1 MLGPQSLNTSTAYPL
16 ILRGRNRTSLA
27 GRFTGSETLAATL
40 WAGDDQ
46 ANAATVSAAW
56 DTSIAGNPST
66 TAEATLLLTVSS
78 SAISAL
84 VPGIYTYQVIA
95 DPSSAML
102 ELARGQIQL
111 VAGPGSATA
120 IKVYCTAEDLRRAC
134 PWIDDLQHPGQQ
146 TGFAEERGQSREWTD
161 QCLHAHDGRSASLAN
176 WEGGWLVGDMGRRS
190 SWLQTQL
197 DADTLMLRPEIV
209 RANAYHAV
217 SLVLRTQLGTREKT
231 SYQTL
236 AAEYRGMA
244 EATLQTTVAELDTNA
259 DGEGDYAI
267 PLNRLRVLRG

>member
-27 GRFTGSETLAATL
+27 GRFTGSETLSATL

-56 DTSIAGNPST
+56 DTSISGNPST

-84 VPGIYTYQVIA
+84 VPGIYTYQIIA
-95 DPSSAML
+95 DPSTTKL

-134 PWIDDLQHPGQQ
+134 PWIDDIQHSGQQ
-146 TGFAEERGQSREWTD
+146 TGFAEERGQAREWYD

-176 WEGGWLVGDMGRRS
+176 WEGGWLMGDQGRRS

-197 DADTLMLRPEIV
+197 DADKLMLRPEVV
-209 RANAYHAV
+209 RANAYYAV
-217 SLVLRTQLGTREKT
+217 SLILRTQLGMKEKT

-236 AAEYRGMA
+236 AAEYRGSA
-244 EATLQTTVAELDTNA
+244 EATILATVAELDTNA
-259 DGEGDYAI
+259 DGEGDYVI